1 MPIVG
6 VVENMKMDK
15 ANSVE
20 LATQK
25 LGLRYLGAIPYD
37 VTVEASIGNPQK
49 LLDTAIGKTMNQ
61 IKKAAV
67 GQRGKLGCPVKQ

>member
-1 MPIVG
+1 
-6 VVENMKMDK
+6 
-15 ANSVE
+15 
-20 LATQK
+20 